1 MIAHSDSGNYWSE
14 LHLCCL
20 GELLAGIIR
29 DKAADEADM
38 KEFGEKLVTVR
49 ELYRTIRAENDE
61 IALATGI
68 DRAKIRIDRFVR
80 IG

>member
-1 MIAHSDSGNYWSE
+1 MSHSNRGEAWSE
-14 LHLCCL
+14 LHLLCT

-29 DKAADEADM
+29 DKAADEADL

-49 ELYRTIRAENDE
+49 ELYRAIRAENDE
-61 IALATGI
+61 TALATGI
-68 DRAKIRIDRFVR
+68 DRAKIRMDRFVR